1 MQASLRFCSFEAS
14 AMEPKTALPLQALA
28 INSYQLMRELLQ
40 CEHCFIYFSDTEE
53 TDCKQAITAGGF
65 WVLDT
70 NRSGQAAK
78 KMPAIEVNSTWW
90 E

>member
-14 AMEPKTALPLQALA
+14 AMEPKTPLPLQALA
-28 INSYQLMRELLQ
+28 INSYQLIQELLQ
-40 CEHCFIYFSDTEE
+40 YEHCFIYFSDMEE
-53 TDCKQAITAGGF
+53 TDCKQAIIAGGF

-78 KMPAIEVNSTWW
+78 KMPATEVNSTW
-90 E
+90 